1 MENKI
6 KVGLA
11 LSGGALR
18 GLAHVGAME
27 VLTENGIPIDMIAGT
42 SMGSVVGGLYAA
54 GLTPEYMRK
63 IAESITVFEE
73 RKYIDI
79 TIPRMGMI
87 KGKKIEN
94 VLYTLTGGAK
104 IQDLKIP
111 FKAIA
116 CCIEDN
122 SIVEFTKGSLTH
134 AIRCSIAIPGVFE
147 PVFYKG
153 KTYVDGGVLDR
164 VPVDEVRQMGADYVI
179 SVDVNSHGGQ
189 NATPKS
195 IFNVLMTV
203 FEMMEWQAMKKNAD
217 DADADIL
224 PKVRHINP
232 ASFKQAKECMDL
244 GREAALLSVEQIKQ
258 DLSEMGMSFSS

>member
-1 MENKI
+1 MDNKV

-18 GLAHVGAME
+18 GLAHIGALE
-27 VLTENGIPIDMIAGT
+27 VLTEENIPIDMVAGT
-42 SMGSVVGGLYAA
+42 SMGSVVGGLFAT
-54 GLTPEYMRK
+54 GMTPKYMRK
-63 IAESITVFEE
+63 IAESITLLEE

-94 VLYTLTGGAK
+94 VIYTLCGGAN
-104 IQDLKIP
+104 IENLKLP

-122 SIVEFTKGSLTH
+122 SIVEFTKGSLTS

-147 PVFYKG
+147 PVVYKG

-164 VPVDEVRQMGADYVI
+164 VPVDEVRSMGADYVI
-179 SVDVNSHGGQ
+179 SVDVNSHGGP

-195 IFNVLMTV
+195 IFDVLMTV

-232 ASFKQAKECMDL
+232 ASFRQSKECIAL
-244 GREAALLSVEQIKQ
+244 GREAALLSIDKIKQ
-258 DLSEMGMSFSS
+258 DLSAMGCKF